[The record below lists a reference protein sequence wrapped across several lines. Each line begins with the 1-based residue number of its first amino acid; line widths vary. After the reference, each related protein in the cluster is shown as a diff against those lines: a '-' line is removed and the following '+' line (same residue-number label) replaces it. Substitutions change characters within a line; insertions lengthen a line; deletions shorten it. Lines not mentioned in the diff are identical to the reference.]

1 MPAKSRVSG
10 ECSDVPLQRICPV
23 LQISEINSTIGN
35 DSHQSG
41 TALANLRSDMQIAVT
56 RTADQRVISVVTD
69 LLDAARRPDGSRPLS
84 DRLWVELRNS
94 GIHDYLGL
102 LLGQVG
108 HSRALGYAQI
118 SHGPQDFLLEIV
130 LHPELGDPAS
140 ACTELLDSALEE
152 VADDGGGSVVWWV
165 SEPRPHHHLVAS
177 EAGFA
182 PGRTLFQMQA
192 QLPIDEPVTITTRA
206 FRPGADDEEW
216 LAVNNR
222 AFHGHGEQGEW
233 TLPQLQARCS
243 EPWFDPEGFLVYEDE
258 GVMRGF
264 CWTKMHTNTFPPMGE
279 IYVVAA
285 DPIAQGTGLGR
296 QLTLAG
302 LSHIFAQGCSTAM
315 LYVDANNTPA
325 LRLYERL
332 GFVVSRTDLAFIGEI
347 RGR

>member
-1 MPAKSRVSG
+1 M
-10 ECSDVPLQRICPV
+10 
-23 LQISEINSTIGN
+23 QIS
-35 DSHQSG
+35 
-41 TALANLRSDMQIAVT
+41 VT
-56 RTADQRVISVVTD
+56 RAADQRVISVVTD

-94 GIHDYLGL
+94 GIYGYLGL

-108 HSRALGYAQI
+108 HSHALGYAQI
-118 SHGPQDFLLEIV
+118 SYGPQDFLLEIV
-130 LHPELGDPAS
+130 LHPDLGDPAA
-140 ACTELLDSALEE
+140 ACAELLDSALEE
-152 VADDGGGSVVWWV
+152 VSKDGGGSVVWWV

-182 PGRTLFQMQA
+182 PGKTLFQMQT
-192 QLPIDEPVTITTRA
+192 QLPIAESVTITTRP
-206 FRPGADDEEW
+206 FCPGIDDEEW

-233 TLPQLQARCS
+233 TLSQLQARCG
-243 EPWFDPEGFLVYEDE
+243 EPWFDPNGFLVHEDDHK
-258 GVMRGF
+258 MRGF
-264 CWTKMHTNTFPPMGE
+264 CWTKMHSDTSPPMGE

-296 QLTLAG
+296 QLTVAG

-332 GFVVSRTDLAFIGEI
+332 GFDVTRTDLAFVGEI
-347 RGR
+347 RTASQR